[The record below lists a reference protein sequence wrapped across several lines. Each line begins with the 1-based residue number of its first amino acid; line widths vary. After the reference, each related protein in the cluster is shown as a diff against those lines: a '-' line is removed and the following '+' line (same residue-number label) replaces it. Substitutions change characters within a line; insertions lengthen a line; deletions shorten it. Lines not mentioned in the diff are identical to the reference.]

1 MPVAYVCTH
10 LSAWLLAAC
19 LVGCIS
25 VGACLHVLWARY
37 LRVDLDTVRALSATA
52 RCSLL
57 NQNFNF
63 CSLSTFLQV
72 IARGTAVS
80 VDDTPG
86 QLPGQLKALKH
97 SPNDA
102 LKALKHVQ
110 NDALNSLVGVHFSI
124 IFPFSSKSDF

>member
-19 LVGCIS
+19 LVGS
-25 VGACLHVLWARY
+25 MSAGACLHVLWARY
-37 LRVDLDTVRALSATA
+37 LRVDLDMVRALSAIA

-57 NQNFNF
+57 NQTFNF
-63 CSLSTFLQV
+63 FSLSTFLQV
-72 IARGTAVS
+72 IARRTAVS

-97 SPNDA
+97 SPKDA
-102 LKALKHVQ
+102 LKPLKHVQ